1 MNIHSRI
8 LALLTLETKPDDKRA
23 RLLDAALELF
33 ESRGFDGV
41 AVPEIAVRAG
51 VATGTVYRYFPS
63 KEALVNALYQQWK
76 GAYNAS
82 VLASLPQGLTVR
94 DSFTEYWQRI
104 TDFARA
110 HPRAVRFLDLHHHG
124 AYLDEDSRA
133 ASRPFLE
140 TAEAF
145 LTKARASRA
154 IRDIAPALVVALVW
168 GAAAG
173 LAKFADQGAVEFSTE
188 TAADM
193 EEALWRAIARD

>member
-1 MNIHSRI
+1 MGAAI
-8 LALLTLETKPDDKRA
+8 LQSDDKRA
-23 RLLDAALELF
+23 RLLEAALELF
-33 ESRGFDGV
+33 ERRGFDGV

-76 GAYNAS
+76 GAYNAK
-82 VLASLPQGLTVR
+82 VLAPMPRGLTIR

-110 HPRAVRFLDLHHHG
+110 NPRAVRFLDLHHHG
-124 AYLDEDSRA
+124 EYLDEASRA
-133 ASRPFLE
+133 AGRPFLE
-140 TAEAF
+140 VAEAF
-145 LTKARASRA
+145 LIQARAARA
-154 IRDIAPALVVALVW
+154 IRDISPALVVALVW

-173 LAKFADQGAVEFSTE
+173 LAKFAEQGSIDFNTE

-193 EEALWRAIARD
+193 EEALWRAIAND

>member
-1 MNIHSRI
+1 VEKVE
-8 LALLTLETKPDDKRA
+8 LKPDDKRA

-33 ESRGFDGV
+33 EGRGFGGV

-51 VATGTVYRYFPS
+51 VATGTVYRYFAS
-63 KEALVNALYQQWK
+63 KEALVNALYQHWK

-82 VLASLPQGLTVR
+82 VLAPLPRGLTVR

-124 AYLDEDSRA
+124 EYLDEASRA
-133 ASRPFLE
+133 ADRTFYE
-140 TAEAF
+140 TVEAF
-145 LTKARASRA
+145 LIQARAARA
-154 IRDIAPALVVALVW
+154 IRDISPALVVALVW

-173 LAKFADQGAVEFSTE
+173 LAKFAAQGTIDLSTE

-193 EEALWRAIARD
+193 EEALWRGIAKA

>member
-1 MNIHSRI
+1 LQVS
-8 LALLTLETKPDDKRA
+8 ETKIDDKRA
-23 RLLDAALELF
+23 RLLEAALELF

-41 AVPEIAVRAG
+41 VVPEIAARAG

-76 GAYNAS
+76 GTYNAG
-82 VLASLPQGLTVR
+82 VLAPLPHGLTVR
-94 DSFTEYWQRI
+94 DGFTEYWQRI

-133 ASRPFLE
+133 AGRPFLE

-145 LTKARASRA
+145 LTEARASRA

-173 LAKFADQGAVEFSTE
+173 LAKFASQGSVDFNTE

-193 EEALWRAIARD
+193 EEALWRAIAND